1 MKNIPKIAQK
11 ALVQEFT
18 KILNT
23 ISYCDDEIFFD
34 DLMEQPLDDD
44 LFFDNEDYFEPFDL
58 D

>member
-11 ALVQEFT
+11 ALVQELT
-18 KILNT
+18 KMLNT

-34 DLMEQPLDDD
+34 DLMEHPLDDD
-44 LFFDNEDYFEPFDL
+44 LFFDNDDYFEPFDL